1 VNNSVD
7 YPVLDVICPM
17 HVIVS
22 KTGHIVNAGPTA
34 EKLSGRKDLVGLRFL
49 EIFQLSKPRQVKQIE
64 DLSAILAKK
73 LHLQLREPPH
83 TSLKGVAMRSG
94 EDGNFLINLSF
105 GISIQEAI
113 GAFSL
118 TNTDFA
124 ATDMTV
130 EMLYLLEAKSA
141 TLQALRTLNNRLH
154 GDKIAAE
161 EKAYTDALTGLKN
174 RRALDNELSKLV
186 ARHHPLALMH
196 VDLDYFKAV
205 NDTHGHAAGDL
216 VLEHVAKVFNKVT
229 GEGDIVSRV
238 GGDEF
243 ILVLPKLTEKS
254 RLKTLGRKIISA
266 LEEPVIYQ
274 DIECKISGSI
284 GTVIWDGF
292 SPTSPETLIN
302 DADIA
307 LYASKDGGR
316 GRQTFYRPVLRERT
330 MANDDDG
337 EDFVELWGIEAA

>member
-1 VNNSVD
+1 MENSVE
-7 YPVLDVICPM
+7 YSILDVICPM
-17 HVIVS
+17 HVVVS

-34 EKLSGRKDLVGLRFL
+34 QKLGGEKGLVGRRFL
-49 EIFQLSKPRQVKQIE
+49 ELFQLSKPKQVKQIE
-64 DLSAILAKK
+64 DLASITAKK
-73 LHLQLREPPH
+73 LHLELREPPH
-83 TSLKGVAMRSG
+83 TSLKGVAMPSG
-94 EDGNFLINLSF
+94 VEGSFLINLSF
-105 GISIQEAI
+105 GIAIQEAI

-124 ATDMTV
+124 ATDLTI
-130 EMLYLLEAKSA
+130 EMLYLLEAKNA
-141 TLQALRTLNNRLH
+141 TFDALRTLNNRLH
-154 GDKIAAE
+154 GDKKAAE

-186 ARHHPLALMH
+186 ARHQPLALMH

-205 NDTHGHAAGDL
+205 NDTYGHAAGDL
-216 VLEHVAKVFNKVT
+216 VLEQVAKVFNSVT
-229 GEGDIVSRV
+229 RDSDIISRV

-254 RLKTLGRKIISA
+254 RLECLGDEIISA
-266 LEEPVIYQ
+266 LEVPVMYN

-316 GRQTFYRPVLRERT
+316 GRQTFYLPVLRERT
-330 MANDDDG
+330 KSEDDEGGDV
-337 EDFVELWGIEAA
+337 VELWGIEAA